1 LLANQPVPGGDR
13 VAIVTNA
20 GGLGIMC
27 ADTCEANGLSVPE
40 LAAETVTALRSF
52 LPEEAAVSNPVDMI
66 ASASPDDYGRAI
78 DTVAGDPGI
87 DALIAIY
94 IPPAEEDAPAVAR
107 AMAEAIEAIAGR
119 IPVLTCFMSAS
130 GLPDALDAPGDR
142 VPSFAYPEQAAIA
155 LAHATQLG
163 LWRARPEGKTV
174 SIDVREDEV
183 AAVIAE
189 ALTREE
195 GWLTPHD
202 VGTLLASYGVPTP
215 RQEAARTPEEAAT
228 VAASFPGSVALKA
241 IGPLHK
247 TDLGAVS
254 LDLDAARVQ
263 AEAEAISDRV
273 LRAGEP
279 LEGFLVQEM
288 IPPGVEML
296 VGAVADPVFGPVIAV
311 SAGGATV
318 ELTRD
323 VAVRV
328 APLTDLDADEMI
340 RSLVTFPLL
349 DGFRGAPKADVDA
362 LRDIVLRIGAM
373 ATAHEAVAEL
383 DCNPVIVHPEG
394 AVVVDARISVR
405 PPRPVAPFAAPAG
418 D

>member
-1 LLANQPVPGGDR
+1 
-13 VAIVTNA
+13 
-20 GGLGIMC
+20 
-27 ADTCEANGLSVPE
+27 
-40 LAAETVTALRSF
+40 
-52 LPEEAAVSNPVDMI
+52 
-66 ASASPDDYGRAI
+66 
-78 DTVAGDPGI
+78 
-87 DALIAIY
+87 
-94 IPPAEEDAPAVAR
+94 
-107 AMAEAIEAIAGR
+107 
-119 IPVLTCFMSAS
+119 
-130 GLPDALDAPGDR
+130 
-142 VPSFAYPEQAAIA
+142 